1 MRNFFEKLANST
13 NTASSS
19 EHLKLLGKRAAG
31 LYASKEV
38 SNLNEAVSSV
48 LGGESLNR
56 DQISRV
62 VETANQETWK
72 TLFVDGGDRR
82 VHFEPADSQSVLGE
96 FSSKPDLVDG
106 SALDNL
112 DFSADV
118 PNQRPDGLD
127 LAEVFG
133 VKKDSPE
140 YEALSS
146 ASDERIVSEKVASV
160 ADVARY
166 GVDNAASLLADAGN
180 DFYQMVKQAHL
191 NDGHGLLQISRAVST
206 AVFDQSFAR
215 DLMQKVA
222 SRLQAEGVRFNEVE
236 ELRKIAHPLVV
247 NHEHPLLQAAA
258 NLERSAYTYYTASE
272 SHQKLASA
280 HRAAV
285 RRVVTRVRD
294 SQ

>member
-19 EHLKLLGKRAAG
+19 EHLRLLGKRAAG

-48 LGGESLNR
+48 LDGESLNR

-118 PNQRPDGLD
+118 PNQKPDNLD
-127 LAEVFG
+127 LAEAFG

-146 ASDERIVSEKVASV
+146 AGDERIVAEKVAAI

-166 GVDNAASLLADAGN
+166 GVDNAASLLSQAGEE
-180 DFYQMVKQAHL
+180 FYQLVKQAHL
-191 NDGHGLLQISRAVST
+191 NDDYGVLQISKAVSM
-206 AVFDQSFAR
+206 AVDDQTFAR
-215 DLMQKVA
+215 DVMQKI
-222 SRLQAEGVRFNEVE
+222 SERLESEGVRFNRAE
-236 ELRKIAHPLVV
+236 EMRKVAHPLVV

-258 NLERSAYTYYTASE
+258 NLERSAYAYYTASE
-272 SHQKLASA
+272 SHEKLASA
-280 HRAAV
+280 HRAATK
-285 RRVVTRVRD
+285 RVLRKL
-294 SQ
+294 QEAK